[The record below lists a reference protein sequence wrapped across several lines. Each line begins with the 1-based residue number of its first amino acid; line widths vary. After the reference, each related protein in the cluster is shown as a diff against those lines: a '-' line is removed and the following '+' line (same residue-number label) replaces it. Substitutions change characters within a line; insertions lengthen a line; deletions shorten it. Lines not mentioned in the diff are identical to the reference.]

1 MDKNIT
7 TLTGLKVSKQ
17 PTKAQRKRWEQ
28 IRALGC
34 IVCQSYSAEIH
45 HCFTGGG
52 GRKDHDKVIPL
63 CIPHHT
69 GIDGIH
75 RSRKRF
81 AENYG
86 TEQEL
91 LDKVETML

>member
-1 MDKNIT
+1 MAN
-7 TLTGLKVSKQ
+7 Q
-17 PTKAQRKRWEQ
+17 PTKAQRARWEQ

-34 IVCQSYSAEIH
+34 IVCQAWAAEIH

-63 CIPHHT
+63 CNRHHV
-69 GIDGIH
+69 GDLHGIH
-75 RSRKRF
+75 KIGRKTWQQ
-81 AENYG
+81 AYS

-91 LDKVETML
+91 LDKVEAML